1 MATVYYE
8 LDGKSKLTRKEKKE
22 IRAAAKRPIVFDEDC
37 PELTDEQLK
46 EFQRVAQVRRKE
58 LQKQV
63 LTLRVSADTMKKA
76 KALGK
81 GYTGILSRLLEMAL
95 DDPEMIEKCL

>member
-8 LDGKSKLTRKEKKE
+8 FDEKSKLTRKEKKE
-22 IRAAAKRPIVFDEDC
+22 IQAAAKRPIVFDEDC
-37 PELTDEQLK
+37 PELTEEQLK
-46 EFQRVAQVRRKE
+46 EFHRVSESRRIARK
-58 LQKQV
+58 KQV
-63 LTLRVSADTMKKA
+63 LTLRVSASTMKKA